1 MTRRV
6 HFGAG
11 ATTTI
16 REYQI
21 ERIPGFDSPKMKK
34 LDSRKKVRISRE
46 KIFRFARYVQ
56 FTNVKSTIITKFKS
70 SRI

>member
-11 ATTTI
+11 GAATTI

-34 LDSRKKVRISRE
+34 IDRKKVTF
-46 KIFRFARYVQ
+46 KFGVQ
-56 FTNVKSTIITKFKS
+56 FQGF
-70 SRI
+70 

>member
-6 HFGAG
+6 HFGTG

-21 ERIPGFDSPKMKK
+21 ERMPGFDSPKMKK
-34 LDSRKKVRISRE
+34 LDSRKKVRIL
-46 KIFRFARYVQ
+46 
-56 FTNVKSTIITKFKS
+56 
-70 SRI
+70 